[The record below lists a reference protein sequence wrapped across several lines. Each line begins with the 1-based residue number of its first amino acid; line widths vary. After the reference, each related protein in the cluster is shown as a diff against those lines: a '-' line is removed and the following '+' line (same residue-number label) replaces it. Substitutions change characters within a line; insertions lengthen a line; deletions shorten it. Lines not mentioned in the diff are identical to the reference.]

1 MQKYFPLSEN
11 QLSKE
16 EMIDRF
22 YFSQA
27 IESIRCYE
35 ENVITS
41 AKDANVG
48 SVLGWGFPS
57 KKGGTLQFAN
67 DYGLINFR
75 NRANELADKYGERFN
90 TPKLLEKMVENGE
103 TF

>member
-1 MQKYFPLSEN
+1 M
-11 QLSKE
+11 
-16 EMIDRF
+16 
-22 YFSQA
+22 
-27 IESIRCYE
+27 
-35 ENVITS
+35 
-41 AKDANVG
+41 G

-90 TPKLLEKMVENGE
+90 PPKLLEKMVENGE
-103 TF
+103 AF